1 MGSTGVGALT
11 LAFLILLV
19 CTLVFVQKS
28 QSAANKTVAYL
39 SIYICGFASMAYFA
53 MLSGQGWTTVAG
65 CRQFFFARYLDWA
78 ITFPLLTVLLGTVA
92 GAEWVTIYGAIGAQ
106 EIQLFAQYIGAIS
119 TVMSVKWIW
128 FLISLAALAG
138 AVYHVVAIFKG
149 SADAKGGDVA
159 AVYSKV
165 AWTAS
170 LVWLVY
176 PVVWLFSEGFGSFS
190 VSFEITAYAILDVC
204 MKSIVCFTV
213 MSAQDAIGGDDA
225 GREYV

>member
-1 MGSTGVGALT
+1 MPGLP
-11 LAFLILLV
+11 
-19 CTLVFVQKS
+19 CQDHS
-28 QSAANKTVAYL
+28 Q
-39 SIYICGFASMAYFA
+39 
-53 MLSGQGWTTVAG
+53 TTSKYCNVLFG
-65 CRQFFFARYLDWA
+65 KVNRSRPRQ
-78 ITFPLLTVLLGTVA
+78 
-92 GAEWVTIYGAIGAQ
+92 
-106 EIQLFAQYIGAIS
+106 
-119 TVMSVKWIW
+119 
-128 FLISLAALAG
+128 
-138 AVYHVVAIFKG
+138 IFKG